1 MVTLNAQV
9 KSGGVA
15 VKVLQK
21 LTSISVCESHLSQ
34 LTETIGAELAEVR
47 DQQAAENLAGKLEP
61 RVPQPPQVVA
71 VATDGGRIFT
81 RAENAGRGVHEPG
94 WKETKIACLI
104 TLSSKVCEV
113 DPHPELPGCFAEQA
127 NVDKLVREIKSIR
140 NAKRDAADDDIHGE
154 GDGSSRA
161 DSNLLE
167 SLVLPPESA
176 IDIACDALDEQGET
190 ACPDKPKPNDW
201 RPRRLVRTCVGSLC
215 SSDDFGPKVAAEAQ
229 RRNFSAA
236 KRRAFLGDGL
246 PWNWTLQR
254 RHFPD
259 YEPIVDFIHPM
270 TYIYESSRVV
280 ASKGGEGEWALC
292 LRWLTACWQGQV
304 SRVLEE
310 LRHWQ
315 MLNPSPPD
323 EKLAETDARAIVSKA
338 LGYLSNNVSRMN
350 YPKYRQAGLPVT
362 SSMVE
367 SLIKEFN
374 YRVKGTEKSWLRPS
388 GCESILQ
395 VRGAVLCDDSD
406 RLSDFIL
413 SRPGCAFY
421 RSSTNQRARE
431 QNNTAA

>member
-1 MVTLNAQV
+1 
-9 KSGGVA
+9 
-15 VKVLQK
+15 
-21 LTSISVCESHLSQ
+21 
-34 LTETIGAELAEVR
+34 
-47 DQQAAENLAGKLEP
+47 
-61 RVPQPPQVVA
+61 
-71 VATDGGRIFT
+71 
-81 RAENAGRGVHEPG
+81 
-94 WKETKIACLI
+94 
-104 TLSSKVCEV
+104 
-113 DPHPELPGCFAEQA
+113 
-127 NVDKLVREIKSIR
+127 
-140 NAKRDAADDDIHGE
+140 
-154 GDGSSRA
+154 
-161 DSNLLE
+161 
-167 SLVLPPESA
+167 
-176 IDIACDALDEQGET
+176 
-190 ACPDKPKPNDW
+190 
-201 RPRRLVRTCVGSLC
+201 
-215 SSDDFGPKVAAEAQ
+215 
-229 RRNFSAA
+229 
-236 KRRAFLGDGL
+236 
-246 PWNWTLQR
+246 
-254 RHFPD
+254 
-259 YEPIVDFIHPM
+259 VDFIHPM

-374 YRVKGTEKSWLRPS
+374 YRVKGTEKAWARPS